1 MWSKETEQSGKMR
14 TEKRGQDTV
23 AWRWARTL
31 VKVVSS
37 KAGRGVEVRV
47 GGEYILFKPET
58 KKSELRALASL

>member
-31 VKVVSS
+31 VRVVSS
-37 KAGRGVEVRV
+37 KARWQGRGGR
-47 GGEYILFKPET
+47 
-58 KKSELRALASL
+58 SRR